1 MIDARGLSCPEPLVL
16 VRKAL
21 ETKENICEILVDSKV
36 AKENILKFAS
46 SRSYTIKVEENK
58 DEYKITIRKK

>member
-21 ETKENICEILVDSKV
+21 ETKENICEIIVDSKV